1 VEVRFYLDPETG
13 LPHIHRHDVDEDEVR
28 DVLGALRGSTR
39 ARRLTGCAWPNP
51 GRPIPAG
58 DLRSGRSPELRVRDH
73 RLWTRAEGIAR
84 LAASA
89 SEEIMTETPFPAG
102 WDEARVRRVL
112 EHYES
117 QPDEEAAG
125 EDEAA
130 FESTTHTIMEVP
142 VELVPEVRELLAKR
156 RAG

>member
-1 VEVRFYLDPETG
+1 MRFYLDPETG

-28 DVLGALRGSTR
+28 DVLGRPLED
-39 ARRLTGCAWPNP
+39 RRLTGCAWPNP

-58 DLRSGRSPELRVRDH
+58 DLRSGRRPELHVRDH

-89 SEEIMTETPFPAG
+89 PEEIMTETPFPAG

-117 QPDEEAAG
+117 QSD
-125 EDEAA
+125 DR
-130 FESTTHTIMEVP
+130 V
-142 VELVPEVRELLAKR
+142 
-156 RAG
+156 